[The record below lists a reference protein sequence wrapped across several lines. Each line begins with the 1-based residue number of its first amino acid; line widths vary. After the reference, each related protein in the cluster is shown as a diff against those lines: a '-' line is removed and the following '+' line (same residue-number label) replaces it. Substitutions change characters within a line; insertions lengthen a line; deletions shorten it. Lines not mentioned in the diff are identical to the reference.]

1 MYGKGPFGKAFD
13 IAAQV
18 VNGKCPVCTEDSIF
32 VSIHKTVFRCT
43 SCGSDIEQKINGK
56 ISYMPHV
63 NNGDTIHL
71 RQFDEQE
78 K

>member
-1 MYGKGPFGKAFD
+1 MYGQGPFGKAFD

-18 VNGKCPVCTEDSIF
+18 VNGKCPICTEDSIF
-32 VSIHKTVFRCT
+32 ISIHKTVFRCT
-43 SCGSDIEQKINGK
+43 TCGADIEQKINGK

-63 NNGDTIHL
+63 MSGDKINM